1 MSYYTRNTS
10 PQVGSVAYLHNPN
23 LERFKRNKATT
34 NRGYHP
40 HVITE
45 IRNGIATCV
54 ALSTSGD
61 IFAEKNT
68 IHFIPPQS
76 CAKLNTPSW
85 PIPHRGT
92 FTIPVDQFPRN
103 HAPLCDTALD
113 IVFGYID
120 TYEHFLNTNPEAFDH
135 FGNATYPKVNTVRF
149 DAYAS
154 DVYNELG
161 LPVLNYAQAVAKA
174 TAAKQAR

>member
-1 MSYYTRNTS
+1 MSYYTRNNT

-23 LERFKRNKATT
+23 LESFKRNKAT
-34 NRGYHP
+34 NNIGYHP

-45 IRNGIATCV
+45 IRNGIVTCV

-61 IFAEKNT
+61 IYAEKNT

-92 FTIPVDQFPRN
+92 YTIPIGQFPRN

-113 IVFGYID
+113 IVFGCID
-120 TYEHFLNTNPEAFDH
+120 AYENDLNTNPEAFRS
-135 FGNATYPKVNTVRF
+135 FRNATYPKVSTVRF
-149 DAYAS
+149 DAFTS

-161 LPVLNYAQAVAKA
+161 LPVLTYAQAIAKA
-174 TAAKQAR
+174 NADKQAR